1 MQLIINRKL
10 SARLHK
16 CSVSCRFIME
26 DLKEKVK
33 EILKQHNIKI
43 SIGGCGCCG
52 SPWVSFE
59 KDGVK
64 IVDNIDYFKI
74 DMFEDD
80 KLSEN
85 GS

>member
-1 MQLIINRKL
+1 
-10 SARLHK
+10 
-16 CSVSCRFIME
+16 ME
-26 DLKEKVK
+26 DLKLKVK
-33 EILKQHNIKI
+33 EILKQHNIRI

-64 IVDNIDYFKI
+64 IVDNDDDFNI

-80 KLSEN
+80 KLSIN
-85 GS
+85 GI

>member
-1 MQLIINRKL
+1 
-10 SARLHK
+10 
-16 CSVSCRFIME
+16 ME

-33 EILKQHNIKI
+33 EILKQHNIKM

-64 IVDNIDYFKI
+64 IVDDVDDFGI
-74 DMFEDD
+74 DMFEDV